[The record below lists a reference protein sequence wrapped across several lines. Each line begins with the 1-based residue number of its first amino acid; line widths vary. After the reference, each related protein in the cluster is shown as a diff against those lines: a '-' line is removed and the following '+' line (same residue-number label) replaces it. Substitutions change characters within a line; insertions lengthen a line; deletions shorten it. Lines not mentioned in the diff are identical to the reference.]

1 MFKYSLTAKVDTQA
15 QRTSKGFWFL
25 FNTMKYKVFHTQY
38 NMSLSSSQ
46 TSRYTPEKAPQTCL
60 TSVCVCV
67 CGVAGQGALNLHTA
81 GLPPD

>member
-60 TSVCVCV
+60 TSVCVC
-67 CGVAGQGALNLHTA
+67 GVAGQGALNLHTA
-81 GLPPD
+81 GLPSY